1 MTSVWIKIR
10 LLESLSQSY
19 WESKI
24 SSNPKSIEA
33 RLLLGL
39 DSNFHMMEGNTVTE
53 SWFSNLWRISPKSVV
68 SETENSMIGILAFE
82 VASLMSKLVNLWQFL
97 SNKQI
102 VRLKKEIVNSLGI
115 KKLVSDDANYLMDL
129 VLAEIIQNL
138 GYVAKA
144 VARLGKRCKA
154 PVYHRLGHI
163 FDVPITNNLKWCQW
177 EYNLKKFER
186 KVKKMGRFVSVTA
199 QLYQEVE
206 LLAELEKSLRR
217 MRVQSSVDSSGVK
230 LFEFQQ
236 KITRQRK
243 EVKRLRE
250 MSPWV
255 RTYDYSVRLLLR
267 SVFTIVGRINHVF
280 GVKRLASVEAYSNSA
295 HINSECLLRSYSVSA
310 RMHTIVHPFENM
322 PPRFDSRSI
331 GSSISNWELSGN
343 EIRSKNKPPLS
354 KTRVPFKGC
363 LMAGNESPLPHSC
376 MQMRC
381 GSQRS
386 TYAFSNSID
395 KTKDRYA
402 VPLSRS
408 NLIHTK
414 LTLFISNRNL
424 LNAPP
429 STLGAAALALHYANV
444 IILIEKITSSH
455 HSVFLDAR
463 DDLYDMLPT
472 NIKISLMA
480 KLKLFAK
487 TSASS
492 VYDAALA
499 AEMSSTLARILE
511 WLAPLAHNMIRWHSE
526 RNFEQ
531 QRIVPGT
538 NVLLVQTLHFAN
550 EVKTEDAI
558 IELLMSLSYMSSVL
572 PYQKRFD
579 TTRQLTEIVKSS
591 VTG

>member
-1 MTSVWIKIR
+1 M
-10 LLESLSQSY
+10 
-19 WESKI
+19 
-24 SSNPKSIEA
+24 
-33 RLLLGL
+33 G
-39 DSNFHMMEGNTVTE
+39 GNTVTE
-53 SWFSNLWRISPKSVV
+53 SWFSNLWRTLPRSIV

-97 SNKQI
+97 SDKQI

-129 VLAEIIQNL
+129 ALAEIIQNL

-144 VARLGKRCKA
+144 VARLGKRCTA

-163 FDVPITNNLKWCQW
+163 FDVPMTNNLKWCQW

-199 QLYQEVE
+199 QLYQE
-206 LLAELEKSLRR
+206 
-217 MRVQSSVDSSGVK
+217 
-230 LFEFQQ
+230 Q

-250 MSPWV
+250 MSSWV
-255 RTYDYSVRLLLR
+255 RTYDYTVRLLLR
-267 SVFTIVGRINHVF
+267 SVFTIFGRINHVF

-310 RMHTIVHPFENM
+310 RMHTIVHPFVNM
-322 PPRFDSRSI
+322 PPRFHSRSL

-363 LMAGNESPLPHSC
+363 LMAGNESPLPQSC

-381 GSQRS
+381 GSQR
-386 TYAFSNSID
+386 
-395 KTKDRYA
+395 
-402 VPLSRS
+402 
-408 NLIHTK
+408 
-414 LTLFISNRNL
+414 
-424 LNAPP
+424 
-429 STLGAAALALHYANV
+429 
-444 IILIEKITSSH
+444 
-455 HSVFLDAR
+455 
-463 DDLYDMLPT
+463 
-472 NIKISLMA
+472 ISLRA

-499 AEMSSTLARILE
+499 AKMSSTLGRILE

-550 EVKTEDAI
+550 QVKTEDAI
-558 IELLMSLSYMSSVL
+558 IELLMSLSYVSSNVFSVL

-579 TTRQLTEIVKSS
+579 TTGQLTEFVKSS

>member
-1 MTSVWIKIR
+1 
-10 LLESLSQSY
+10 
-19 WESKI
+19 
-24 SSNPKSIEA
+24 
-33 RLLLGL
+33 
-39 DSNFHMMEGNTVTE
+39 
-53 SWFSNLWRISPKSVV
+53 
-68 SETENSMIGILAFE
+68 
-82 VASLMSKLVNLWQFL
+82 
-97 SNKQI
+97 
-102 VRLKKEIVNSLGI
+102 
-115 KKLVSDDANYLMDL
+115 
-129 VLAEIIQNL
+129 
-138 GYVAKA
+138 
-144 VARLGKRCKA
+144 
-154 PVYHRLGHI
+154 
-163 FDVPITNNLKWCQW
+163 
-177 EYNLKKFER
+177 
-186 KVKKMGRFVSVTA
+186 MGRFVSVTA

-206 LLAELEKSLRR
+206 LLAELEQSLRR
-217 MRVQSSVDSSGVK
+217 MQVQSSVDSSGVK

-255 RTYDYSVRLLLR
+255 RTYDYTVRLLLR

-322 PPRFDSRSI
+322 PPRFHSRSL

-354 KTRVPFKGC
+354 KTRAPFTGC
-363 LMAGNESPLPHSC
+363 LMAGNESPLPQSC

-386 TYAFSNSID
+386 TYAFSNGID

-402 VPLSRS
+402 IPLSRS

-414 LTLFISNRNL
+414 LSLFISNRNL

-429 STLGAAALALHYANV
+429 ATLGAAALALHYANV
-444 IILIEKITSSH
+444 IILIEKIALSH

-472 NIKISLMA
+472 NIRISMRA

-487 TSASS
+487 TAASS

-499 AEMSSTLARILE
+499 AKMSSTLGRILE

-526 RNFEQ
+526 RNF
-531 QRIVPGT
+531 RAAAYSSRNKCASGPDP
-538 NVLLVQTLHFAN
+538 TLC
-550 EVKTEDAI
+550 
-558 IELLMSLSYMSSVL
+558 
-572 PYQKRFD
+572 
-579 TTRQLTEIVKSS
+579 KSS
-591 VTG
+591 KDRGCNHRTAYGSELRVEISQLLSKGDLTATSSACTVFRSKPVFCCDLLLSSIGALVVSPFLWVGLNLSSNRLPRGQGPRKL